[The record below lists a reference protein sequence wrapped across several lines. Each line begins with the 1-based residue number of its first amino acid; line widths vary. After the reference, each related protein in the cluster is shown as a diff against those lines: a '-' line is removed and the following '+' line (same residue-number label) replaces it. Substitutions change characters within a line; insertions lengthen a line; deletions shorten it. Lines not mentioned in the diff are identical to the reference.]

1 MVDGKLPD
9 PVKIAVAHGELTGL
23 FRNDDYPADAVMA
36 NQAGGTKAMLMIDET
51 GKVVDCVPTAS
62 SGSAAIDAIV
72 CQVFTERA
80 KFTPATDASGKAS
93 KSVVMAPEV
102 RFVIA
107 K

>member
-1 MVDGKLPD
+1 
-9 PVKIAVAHGELTGL
+9 
-23 FRNDDYPADAVMA
+23 
-36 NQAGGTKAMLMIDET
+36 
-51 GKVVDCVPTAS
+51 VPTAS

-80 KFTPATDASGKAS
+80 KFTPATDASGKAI